1 MKVLRGDSEVY
12 EPREDTML
20 LLEEIGKL
28 ELSGKR
34 VLEVGAGSGVLA
46 LFCAEE
52 GAAVL
57 ATDISVAALRNL
69 RYACNTLGL
78 NVGLVRADMLSG
90 VRSRF
95 DYLIFNPPYLPSG
108 NKIDAAVDGGIGG
121 KEIIERFLEQLGS
134 SDVFA
139 GPCLLL
145 MSSLN
150 EPSLLVDKWRQF
162 EFRRLTS
169 KRLFFEELMV
179 FRVSRR

>member
-1 MKVLRGDSEVY
+1 
-12 EPREDTML
+12 
-20 LLEEIGKL
+20 
-28 ELSGKR
+28 
-34 VLEVGAGSGVLA
+34 
-46 LFCAEE
+46 
-52 GAAVL
+52 
-57 ATDISVAALRNL
+57 
-69 RYACNTLGL
+69 
-78 NVGLVRADMLSG
+78 
-90 VRSRF
+90 
-95 DYLIFNPPYLPSG
+95 LIFNPPYLPSG
-108 NKIDAAVDGGIGG
+108 NKINAAVDGGIGG